1 MAERIGENNLKK
13 IDFLSKKLQN
23 RIKIITFIYQFE
35 LFDEKI
41 SCEKIFQD
49 NDLQNWEVNILNL
62 IESKY
67 DFLINV
73 AKQFISKD
81 WEWNRV
87 LPLTRAII
95 IYGEYEL
102 LFNEPKIVINEMIN
116 ICKLLSPN
124 NDYKFVNKVLD
135 LISKNVINKK

>member
-23 RIKIITFIYQFE
+23 RIKLITFIYQFE

-67 DFLINV
+67 DFLVNV

>member
-23 RIKIITFIYQFE
+23 RIKLITFIYQFE

-67 DFLINV
+67 NFLINV

>member
-23 RIKIITFIYQFE
+23 RIKLITFIYQFE